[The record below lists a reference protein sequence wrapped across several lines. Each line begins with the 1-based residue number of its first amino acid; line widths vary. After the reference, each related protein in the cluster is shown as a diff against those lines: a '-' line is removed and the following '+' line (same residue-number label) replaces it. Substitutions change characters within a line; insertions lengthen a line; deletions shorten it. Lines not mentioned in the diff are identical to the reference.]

1 MHELNLMKIENL
13 TEFFLGIDPRGLL
26 SPARLKSDFKFFAMT
41 GSVRRCQTRCWASR
55 VYRGT

>member
-41 GSVRRCQTRCWASR
+41 GSVRRCQTRC
-55 VYRGT
+55 